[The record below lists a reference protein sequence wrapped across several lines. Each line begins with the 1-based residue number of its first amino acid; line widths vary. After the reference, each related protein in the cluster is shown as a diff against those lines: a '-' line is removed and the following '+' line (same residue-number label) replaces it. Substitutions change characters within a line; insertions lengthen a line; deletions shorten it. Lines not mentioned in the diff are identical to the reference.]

1 MRLLSL
7 LFKDSS
13 SEVFPCYSRT
23 QAVRLLSLLFKD
35 SSSEVLSLLFKDS
48 SSEACYSS
56 TQGVL
61 AIQGRK
67 Q

>member
-1 MRLLSL
+1 MKVSL

-13 SEVFPCYSRT
+13 SEGVLAIQGLKQRGCCPCYSRT

-35 SSSEVLSLLFKDS
+35 SGSEVV
-48 SSEACYSS
+48 
-56 TQGVL
+56 VL
-61 AIQGRK
+61 AIQGLR